1 MVAYSNKLK
10 RGRLIQWSLFLVKLI
25 GGNNWLTIE
34 QVGRSDPVH
43 CIWMTLIISDTVCY
57 LFRNELRGLCKKDL
71 CDVQAPWRS
80 KLWCLPNDVIPL
92 GYLYQILEVLN
103 YSWQLIDWAWSFF
116 QNSYILTIP
125 VPMVSLGEIYCRYC
139 FTLSCVNPSNGNVDD
154 WEIKEEDK

>member
-1 MVAYSNKLK
+1 MMAYSNKLK

-25 GGNNWLTIE
+25 EGNIWQTME
-34 QVGRSDPVH
+34 QVEIRS
-43 CIWMTLIISDTVCY
+43 CTLHMNDIDYIRYCCY

-71 CDVQAPWRS
+71 CDVQAPWMS

-92 GYLYQILEVLN
+92 GYLYQTHWRCWTVPGSSLIELEASFRTLTFSPSLFIL
-103 YSWQLIDWAWSFF
+103 
-116 QNSYILTIP
+116 
-125 VPMVSLGEIYCRYC
+125 VSLGEIYCRFC